1 MTDKL
6 RKFDTIEL
14 EIEDLALTGKSIGH
28 HNGMVIM
35 ADQGLPGERIT
46 CQITMLKRRYGFAR
60 FKELLRASPRRIEPR
75 CSNFKQCGGC
85 TWQNLEYAD
94 QVAYK
99 TRFIQEA
106 LARIGKL
113 SSIPIDPP
121 VVSEEIF
128 YYRNKME
135 YSFGHHDDDPAVGM
149 HVRGRFDK
157 VFDLKECYL
166 QSENSVRALDIVRQA
181 AIDLNIPFINER
193 TGEGELRFLV
203 VREGKLTGDF
213 MLNLVTFNREFSG
226 RDELFQRIIQGVP
239 GLTSLF
245 HTVNG
250 KKANVAIG
258 DELILIHGEPHL
270 TEKIG
275 DLEFRITPFS
285 FFQTNSRQTKVLYDV
300 IKDHAAPT
308 PDQEVLDLFCGC
320 GTISLYLAR
329 NVRRILGIELNAES
343 IVMANANAEL
353 NEISNVEFIAGDVR
367 KLLVELTN
375 SRRHFDTIITDP
387 PRAGMETKAIQRIV
401 RLQADKIV
409 AVSCNPATLAR
420 DLELFAEA
428 GYVTQRVTP
437 VDMFPQ
443 TAHIEAVATLLRD
456 PNFKPAEPSE

>member
-1 MTDKL
+1 MNEKL

-35 ADQGLPGERIT
+35 ADQGLPGERIS
-46 CQITMLKRRYGFAR
+46 CQVTMLKRRYGFAR
-60 FKELLRASPRRIEPR
+60 FKELLRSSPRRIEPR

-94 QVAYK
+94 QVGYK
-99 TRFIQEA
+99 AGFIREA

-121 VVSEEIF
+121 VVSAETF

-135 YSFGHHDDDPAVGM
+135 YSFGHNDDVPAVGM

-157 VFDLKECYL
+157 VFDLKECFL
-166 QSENSVRALDIVRQA
+166 QSELSVLALDIVRQS
-181 AIDLNIPFINER
+181 AIELNIPFMNER
-193 TGEGELRFLV
+193 SGVGELRFLV
-203 VREGKLTGDF
+203 VREGKLTGDL

-226 RDELFQRIIQGVP
+226 RDELFDRIIKGVP
-239 GLTSLF
+239 GVTSLF

-270 TEKIG
+270 TEMIG
-275 DLEFRITPFS
+275 DLKFQITPFS
-285 FFQTNSRQTKVLYDV
+285 FFQTNSRQTKALYDV
-300 IKDHAAPT
+300 IKEHAAPAS
-308 PDQEVLDLFCGC
+308 DQEILDLFCGC

-329 NVRRILGIELNAES
+329 YVKNVLGIELNAEA
-343 IVMANANAEL
+343 IEMAKLNAEL
-353 NEISNVEFIAGDVR
+353 NHIDNVEFLAGDAR
-367 KLLVELTN
+367 KMLVELAH
-375 SRRHFDTIITDP
+375 SGRHFDTIITDP

-401 RLQADKIV
+401 RLRADKIV

-428 GYVTQRVTP
+428 GYATQRVTP

-456 PNFKPAEPSE
+456 PEFNPPLPPE